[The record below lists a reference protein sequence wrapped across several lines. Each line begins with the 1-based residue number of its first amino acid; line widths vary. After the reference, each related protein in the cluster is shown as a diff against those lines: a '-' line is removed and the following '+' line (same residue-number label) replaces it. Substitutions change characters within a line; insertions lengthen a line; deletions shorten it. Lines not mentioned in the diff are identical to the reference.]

1 MIQSF
6 LISIIDRFYFIFRP
20 FMPLKIYRYAACG
33 GSNLVLDSVL
43 YFVLYNFVLAKKNL
57 DLGIVVLSPHIAALF
72 IVFPI
77 TSITGFLL
85 NKYISF
91 QGSNL
96 KSGVQLYRYVL
107 VIMGGV
113 VLSYACMKFFVDWME
128 IYPTPSRILTIVIAV
143 IYSYKLQRSF
153 TFKVKEERAVD

>member
-6 LISIIDRFYFIFRP
+6 LISLIDKFYFIFRP
-20 FMPLKIYRYAACG
+20 FMPLKTYRYAVCG

-43 YFVLYNFVLAKKNL
+43 YFVLYNFVLVKKNL

-85 NKYISF
+85 NKFISF
-91 QGSNL
+91 QGSSL
-96 KSGVQLYRYVL
+96 KSRVQLYRYSL

-113 VLSYACMKFFVDWME
+113 VLSYACMKIFVDWME

-143 IYSYKLQRSF
+143 IYSYTLQSRF
-153 TFKVKEERAVD
+153 TFKPELES